1 MNAPKKSTPR
11 RIDLLDWLML
21 VLAVLSVGL
30 LVFETWGN
38 ASAEVRSAI
47 LTADYVICAI
57 FAIEFFWRWNA
68 AKWTFQHLRRNWYDA
83 LGMIPVA
90 HPALRGLRL
99 IRVLRFITLFSRF
112 GMAAD
117 RALGEEF
124 TYRLVNR
131 FKAAIVNSISSAVT
145 VAVLDEVQ
153 QVLTRGTYT
162 HNIARAL
169 KENQAALRATI
180 IQKMREDKQAG
191 RLHRLPF
198 YNDIVESV
206 IDAVMRV
213 LEEVLTDPR
222 TDELV
227 ADLLRENLQ
236 QIRNSIESNQLEKQ
250 RGHIS

>member
-1 MNAPKKSTPR
+1 MSPPVKSSVR
-11 RIDLLDWLML
+11 RIDALDWLML

-30 LVFETWGN
+30 LTVETWGDV
-38 ASAEVRSAI
+38 SAEVRSNI
-47 LTADYVICAI
+47 LNIDYALCAI
-57 FAIEFFWRWNA
+57 FAVEFFWRWHVAGWKMN
-68 AKWTFQHLRRNWYDA
+68 HLRRNWYDA
-83 LGMIPVA
+83 LGMIPVS

-99 IRVLRFITLFSRF
+99 IRVLRFVTLFSRF

-131 FKAAIVNSISSAVT
+131 FKGAIVNSISSAVT

-162 HNIARAL
+162 HNIARVL
-169 KENQAALRATI
+169 QENQVALRTTI
-180 IQKMREDKQAG
+180 IQKMSEDKQTG

-227 ADLLRENLQ
+227 ADMIRENLQ
-236 QIRNSIESNQLEKQ
+236 QIRSAIESNQLEKQ
-250 RGHIS
+250 RAR

>member
-1 MNAPKKSTPR
+1 
-11 RIDLLDWLML
+11 ML
-21 VLAVLSVGL
+21 ALAVLSVGL
-30 LVFETWGN
+30 LAFEFWGKV
-38 ASAEVRSAI
+38 SPDTRRVI
-47 LTADYVICAI
+47 LTADYVLCSI
-57 FAIEFFWRWNA
+57 FAVEFFWRWHVA
-68 AKWTFQHLRRNWYDA
+68 GWTRSHLLRNWYDA

-99 IRVLRFITLFSRF
+99 IRVLRILTLLSRF

-131 FKAAIVNSISSAVT
+131 FKATIVNSISSAVT

-169 KENQAALRATI
+169 KENQSELRATI

-236 QIRNSIESNQLEKQ
+236 QIRSAIESNQLEKQ
-250 RGHIS
+250 RGHAP